1 MVHREIDSYVVLAD
15 VLVDGLGGEV
25 LADPALTIEHGRIV
39 AVETAGSS
47 VGTTKTVM
55 DYRGCSIAP
64 GLVDSHVHLALRPEL
79 TSEQSIAFLEEA
91 SEAEIQEVM
100 RESAR
105 AALLNGVTTL
115 RDCGSPGRTGV
126 QLRERYKTDVGMPRI
141 LVSGRPLTTSE
152 GHCHWMGRAAD
163 SSEQLSEAVKEL
175 DEEGVDFLKVMV
187 TGGMMTPGSD
197 PYRAQY
203 SSEALTQLV
212 KEAHVR
218 GKLVAAHVLSAA
230 GARVA
235 IEASVDTIEHYT
247 TITQAHQDFDP
258 DLIPAIVA
266 AGIVVGI
273 TAHHSLRDLLRA
285 GRTKDIW
292 DRLAPHRALR
302 QGGARTIVHSDA
314 GTPGTFV
321 KDFAESIEIYM
332 LGMASTIPEAVVGA
346 TSDASR
352 AIGVGSEVGQLVPGK
367 RADVVI
373 VEGDLQQNI
382 RTLRNVRLVVKD
394 GHIIDG
400 SGQ

>member
-1 MVHREIDSYVVLAD
+1 MMHRDIDSYIVLAD
-15 VLVDGLGGEV
+15 VLVDGHGGEV
-25 LADPALTIEHGRIV
+25 LADPAITVEHGRIV

-55 DYRGCSIAP
+55 DYRGCSVAP

-79 TSEQSIAFLEEA
+79 TSEQSITFVKEA
-91 SEAEIQEVM
+91 SEAEILEVM

-105 AALLNGVTTL
+105 AAVLSGVTTL
-115 RDCGSPGRTGV
+115 RDCGSPGQVGV
-126 QLRERYKTDVGMPRI
+126 QLRERCKNDVAMPRI
-141 LVSGRPLTTSE
+141 LVSGRPLTTPG

-163 SSEQLSEAVKEL
+163 SSEDLCEAVREL
-175 DEEGVDFLKVMV
+175 DEEGVDFVKVMV

-203 SSEALTQLV
+203 SSEALTRLV
-212 KEAHVR
+212 KESHAR

-258 DLIPAIVA
+258 ELIPAIVA

-285 GRTKDIW
+285 GMTEDIW

-302 QGGARTIVHSDA
+302 QEGARTIVHSDA

-332 LGMASTIPEAVVGA
+332 LGMGSTSPEAIGA
-346 TSDASR
+346 ATLDASR
-352 AIGVGSEVGQLVPGK
+352 AIGIGSEVGQLVPGK
-367 RADVVI
+367 RADYVI
-373 VEGDLQQNI
+373 VEGDLQRDI
-382 RTLRNVRLVVKD
+382 RALHDVRLVAKD
-394 GHIIDG
+394 GQIIDG